1 MAKSPAQDQ
10 DATDVAGLA
19 APSDR
24 SLLRRFR
31 QGQSDAATQLY
42 LRYARRLRAL
52 AMRQFSPDLA
62 RRIDPDDIVQ
72 SVFRTFFRRAAAG
85 QYSVPDRDELW
96 KLFLVIA
103 LNKIRAAGAFHRA
116 AKRDVRVTA
125 GGEALERGDAASC
138 DGAEA
143 LRVLEIVI
151 GEVLDQLPPG
161 HRAIVEQR
169 IEGCEVAEIAV
180 RAGRAKRSVERVL
193 QEFRK
198 QLAESIDA
206 EP

>member
-1 MAKSPAQDQ
+1 MAKPPAQNQ
-10 DATDVAGLA
+10 DATDVEGLT

-52 AMRQFSPDLA
+52 ATRQFSPDLA
-62 RRIDPDDIVQ
+62 RRVDPDDIVQ

-85 QYSVPDRDELW
+85 QYSVPDRNELW

-116 AKRDVRVTA
+116 AKRDVRMTLGA
-125 GGEALERGDAASC
+125 EALDHGEAVSRE
-138 DGAEA
+138 GAEA
-143 LRVLEIVI
+143 LRVLELVI
-151 GEVLDQLPPG
+151 DEVLAQLPAG
-161 HRAIVEQR
+161 HREIVELR
-169 IEGCEVAEIAV
+169 IQGCEVAEIAT

-198 QLAESIDA
+198 QLAGSIDA

>member
-1 MAKSPAQDQ
+1 MAKAPAQDQ
-10 DATDVAGLA
+10 DAASDGAL

-31 QGQSDAATQLY
+31 QGQPDAATALY

-52 AMRQFSPDLA
+52 ATRQFSSDLA
-62 RRIDPDDIVQ
+62 RRLDPDDIVQ

-85 QYSVPDRDELW
+85 QYNVPQGEELW

-116 AKRDVRVTA
+116 AKRDVRVTS
-125 GGEALERGDAASC
+125 GGDALRRADASI
-138 DGAEA
+138 GENAEA
-143 LRVLEIVI
+143 LSILEIVI
-151 GEVLDQLPPG
+151 DEILGQLPPG
-161 HRAIVEQR
+161 HREIVELRVQ
-169 IEGCEVAEIAV
+169 GYEVAQIAE
-180 RAGRAKRSVERVL
+180 RARRAKRSVERVL

-198 QLAESIDA
+198 QLAASIEVEA
-206 EP
+206 